1 MESQL
6 QHGYTEQGMTHAVSI
21 CKFPKEHRPRIRVL
35 ALRYIFMHR
44 KSCKIPKLVPSSSQL
59 VQISI
64 SMFEDFLLDR
74 NREYMNEVADI
85 LDNYGAGNYG
95 RMLLDRIREIE
106 LTPSVTATSSTATSA
121 KRTTAPI
128 TNTVYADSQNVHN
141 SNINRTV
148 IGVLENL
155 YNIYKKEIN
164 LQDSTSIENKN
175 FKLICIENISDILTA
190 KYPDKK
196 ELIRAGLKYIKN
208 SIATFG
214 KHNISLQEAFIS
226 LWMWISSHKDN
237 SELESRLLE
246 ELKEMT
252 GLCTTGHIAR
262 LMNVIQGFTEDEKLC
277 IRISD
282 LDQCNSVIRKYLND
296 TLSKCTDEKVL
307 EGMIDGS
314 DEYIRFIRRKIA
326 DKLLSWQQ
334 EYGKD
339 MLNHIAKV
347 TNDFAKTEV
356 FAL

>member
-6 QHGYTEQGMTHAVSI
+6 QHGYTEQGMTHAVTI

-44 KSCKIPKLVPSSSQL
+44 KSCKIPKLVPTSSQL

-85 LDNYGAGNYG
+85 LDNYGSGNYG
-95 RMLLDRIREIE
+95 RMLLDRIREVE
-106 LTPSVTATSSTATSA
+106 MTPTAKPASSSTKRVSA
-121 KRTTAPI
+121 PVAGTI
-128 TNTVYADSQNVHN
+128 YADSQNVHN
-141 SNINRTV
+141 SKINRTV
-148 IGVLENL
+148 ITVLENL
-155 YNIYKKEIN
+155 YAMYKKEIN
-164 LQDSTSIENKN
+164 LQDLTGN
-175 FKLICIENISDILTA
+175 FKLLCIDNISDILTS
-190 KYPDKK
+190 KYPDRKD
-196 ELIRAGLKYIKN
+196 LIGTAIKYIKN

-214 KHNISLQEAFIS
+214 KHNISLREAFIS
-226 LWMWISSHKDN
+226 LWMWISTHKDN

-246 ELKEMT
+246 ELKEMS

-262 LMNVIQGFTEDEKLC
+262 LMNVIQGFTDDEKLC

-282 LDQCNSVIRKYLND
+282 LDQCKSVICKYLND

-314 DEYIRFIRRKIA
+314 DEYVRFIRRKIA
-326 DKLLSWQQ
+326 DKLLIWRQ
-334 EYGKD
+334 EYGND

-347 TNDFAKTEV
+347 TNEFAKTEV
-356 FAL
+356 FAV